1 MSEKTVVLAI
11 FESEA
16 AADSAVVALKDSGL
30 VPGDAIGVL
39 VLDGDGQ
46 LKVDKVGARS
56 TGKGAGM
63 GAVLFLLGPAVAGIG
78 VLGGSLLGAL
88 HRKGLGLDDNDRD
101 RIAAELAG
109 GRAAVGVLAPA
120 GVASVVSARL
130 ADLGGV
136 PETHAASDEALQQ
149 ARSAALSS

>member
-16 AADSAVVALKDSGL
+16 AADSAVVALKNSAL

-46 LKVDKVGARS
+46 LKAYKVGARS
-56 TGKGAGM
+56 TGKGGGI